1 MNIPNVIDFSAK
13 RNEAKPVIADIE
25 NGYCKLANELLEEI
39 CKQDISGSQFQL
51 LMAIVRCT
59 YGYNKKADRV
69 TNTYLAEL
77 TGLGLSAVKSGL
89 KKLEERNI
97 ITIQKSG
104 IMKLVAINK
113 IISDWQNSGSKK
125 LAYTRNKASIATNG
139 TRRNCNHKKPQL
151 QPQEAAIVS
160 SSSRNCDHTKDNLP
174 KTTNQRQIITSQP
187 SADDTAL
194 KKDAAI
200 QNGKNWGTAEDLE
213 TANQLKTILSNT
225 LGEHFRAPK
234 NMAAWAN
241 EVRLMRTADER
252 NPKHMVTLFALA
264 HTDNFWKTNI
274 QSPAALRK
282 HWGRLASL
290 HSERKGGY
298 GNGQKGITIGANG
311 KPMTAQDWGK
321 KARELAVKL

>member
-59 YGYNKKADRV
+59 YGYNKKSDRV

-89 KKLEERNI
+89 QKLEERNI

-113 IISDWQNSGSKK
+113 MISDWQNSGSKK
-125 LAYTRNKASIATNG
+125 LAYTRNKAAIATNG
-139 TRRNCNHKKPQL
+139 TSRNCNHKKPQL

-174 KTTNQRQIITSQP
+174 KTTNQRQSITSPP
-187 SADDTAL
+187 SDDDTAL
-194 KKDAAI
+194 KNDAAI
-200 QNGKNWGTAEDLE
+200 QKGKNWGTAEDLAI
-213 TANQLKTILSNT
+213 ANQFEGILKNT
-225 LGEHFRAPK
+225 LGEHHRPP
-234 NMAAWAN
+234 NMALWAN
-241 EVRLMRTADER
+241 DIRLMRTQDKR
-252 NPKHMVTLFALA
+252 DPKHMVSLFALA
-264 HTDNFWKTNI
+264 HTDNFWKTNMH
-274 QSPAALRK
+274 SPAALRK
-282 HWGRLASL
+282 HWARLASL
-290 HSERKGGY
+290 YNERKAGY
-298 GNGQKGITIGANG
+298 GNGQRGITIGADG
-311 KPMTAQDWGK
+311 KPMTSEDWGR